1 MRSREWWG
9 AAEVCDGDGLSGKCW
24 LCGGGGVVVVVVVV
38 VVAAAVL
45 LLAAGGR
52 RGRGR
57 R

>member
-1 MRSREWWG
+1 MRSQEWWG

-24 LCGGGGVVVVVVVV
+24 LCGGGGVVVVVVV
-38 VVAAAVL
+38 AAAVL